1 MNNIKEIIF
10 KLEKELLR
18 PEIRKDKEKIKKLLS
33 EDGFSSRYSSS
44 Y

>member
-1 MNNIKEIIF
+1 MNNMKEIIF
-10 KLEKELLR
+10 KLEEELLR
-18 PEIRKDKEKIKKLLS
+18 PEIRKDKEKIKKLLL